1 MSKTNTSKTSAAA
14 NAAQPDSAET
24 VARKPEAKAGARPAP
39 ADCQSA
45 YKYLGDLLKAV
56 KYLGDL
62 LKAVAPQIK
71 LEGTLDGRVGQV
83 DGIVSGLLEQIEG
96 LESEHRCKHIRGNAS
111 HWCALAEERA
121 ATMQGVVE
129 AARAFTASAV
139 GLEGTREGAA
149 LLAALKEME
158 VTR

>member
-1 MSKTNTSKTSAAA
+1 MSKQNTSKTNAAA
-14 NAAQPDSAET
+14 TAAQPDSAET

-39 ADCQSA
+39 ADYQSA
-45 YKYLGDLLKAV
+45 Y

-71 LEGTLDGRVGQV
+71 LENTLDGRVGQV

-149 LLAALKEME
+149 LLAALKQLEAI
-158 VTR
+158 RCNQ

>member
-1 MSKTNTSKTSAAA
+1 MSKQNTNKTSAAA

-24 VARKPEAKAGARPAP
+24 AASKPKAKAGVRLAP

-45 YKYLGDLLKAV
+45 Y

-71 LEGTLDGRVGQV
+71 LEGTLGGRVGQI
-83 DGIVSGLLEQIEG
+83 DGIVSGLLEQIKG
-96 LESEHRCKHIRGNAS
+96 LESEHRCKHIRGNVS

-121 ATMQGVVE
+121 ATMRGVIE
-129 AARAFTASAV
+129 AARAFALSAV
-139 GLEGTREGAA
+139 GLEGTREGTA

-158 VTR
+158 AMSVARN

>member
-1 MSKTNTSKTSAAA
+1 MSKQNTSKTNAAA
-14 NAAQPDSAET
+14 TAAQPDSAET
-24 VARKPEAKAGARPAP
+24 VARKPEAKAGVRLAP

-56 KYLGDL
+56 
-62 LKAVAPQIK
+62 APQIK
-71 LEGTLDGRVGQV
+71 LENTLDGRVVQV

-96 LESEHRCKHIRGNAS
+96 LESEHYCKHIRGNAS

-129 AARAFTASAV
+129 AARAFAASAV
-139 GLEGTREGAA
+139 GLEGTDEGAA

-158 VTR
+158 AMNVARN

>member
-1 MSKTNTSKTSAAA
+1 MSKQNTSKTNAAA
-14 NAAQPDSAET
+14 TAAQPDSAET

-39 ADCQSA
+39 ADYQSA
-45 YKYLGDLLKAV
+45 YRYLGS
-56 KYLGDL
+56 L
-62 LKAVAPQIK
+62 LKAVAPQVK
-71 LEGTLDGRVGQV
+71 LENTLDGRVGQV

-139 GLEGTREGAA
+139 GLEGTSEGAA

-158 VTR
+158 AMNVTRD

>member
-1 MSKTNTSKTSAAA
+1 MSKQNTDKTNAAA
-14 NAAQPDSAET
+14 TAAQPDSAEIA
-24 VARKPEAKAGARPAP
+24 VRKPKARAGVRPAP

-56 KYLGDL
+56 
-62 LKAVAPQIK
+62 APQIK
-71 LEGTLDGRVGQV
+71 LENTLDGRVGQM

-96 LESEHRCKHIRGNAS
+96 MESEHRCKHIRGNAS

-121 ATMQGVVE
+121 AMMQGVVE
-129 AARAFTASAV
+129 TACAFAASAV

-158 VTR
+158 AMNVARD

>member
-1 MSKTNTSKTSAAA
+1 MSKQNTSKTNAAA
-14 NAAQPDSAET
+14 TAAQPDSAET

-45 YKYLGDLLKAV
+45 YRYLGSLLR
-56 KYLGDL
+56 
-62 LKAVAPQIK
+62 AVAPGIK
-71 LEGTLDGRVGQV
+71 LESTLDGRVGQV

-121 ATMQGVVE
+121 ATMQGVAE
-129 AARAFTASAV
+129 AARAFAASAV
-139 GLEGTREGAA
+139 GLESTDEGAA

-158 VTR
+158 AMNVTRD

>member
-1 MSKTNTSKTSAAA
+1 MSKQNTNKTNAAA
-14 NAAQPDSAET
+14 TAAQPDSAET
-24 VARKPEAKAGARPAP
+24 VARKPKAKAGVRLAP
-39 ADCQSA
+39 VDCQSA
-45 YKYLGDLLKAV
+45 YRYLG
-56 KYLGDL
+56 GL

-139 GLEGTREGAA
+139 GLEGTSEGAA

>member
-45 YKYLGDLLKAV
+45 Y